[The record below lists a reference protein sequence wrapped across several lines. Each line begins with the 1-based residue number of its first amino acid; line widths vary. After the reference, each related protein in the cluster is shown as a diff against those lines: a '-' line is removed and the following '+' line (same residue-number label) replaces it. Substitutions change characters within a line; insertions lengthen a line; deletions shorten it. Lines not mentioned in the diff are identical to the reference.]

1 MIRLAIGLA
10 INAVAFALMVE
21 IVRGIGFGGGSPLRL
36 VPAAILTAIALSSVG
51 ALVGR
56 IPGTS
61 SGPARI
67 VAAAVLGAL
76 VGAASLLVLTQ
87 LGLGFVVGTLP
98 DAWSVAAARSLAI
111 GSVLLAAGPVA
122 VELVR
127 PRLERLDRPIPRTF
141 DRGRGA
147 ILAIFLLSGAAGLVY
162 EVVWARQLVLVFG
175 NTTQAISAILTGY
188 FGGIA
193 IGSVIGGRIADRV
206 RRPLRL
212 YGLLELVLVVIV
224 LVTPLLFRGLH
235 ELYRSGY
242 ATLAGTPTLLQLI
255 RYGLALL
262 ALAPAT
268 VLMGATLPT
277 LSRHLARNRGELG
290 RSFGSLYAANTV
302 GAVIGTLVAG
312 LLLIE
317 IVGLTLTLVIGAAGS
332 ATAGLAALALNRRR
346 ASDTEPVIVVEPEMP
361 SAAEAVLETAALHVP
376 PAVVPESARR
386 DAVAD
391 LEVASDPWLHRVAI
405 ALAFVS
411 GATSLGYQLLWT
423 RLLASG
429 SGNTTYVF
437 TLILSIFL
445 IGIAIG
451 AALISRRMQRSVA
464 AVATLG
470 SIQLLIAALVV
481 AGTVILSGQASG
493 IDFVPRVILSVLPAT
508 LALGATLPLASSLVG
523 TGAGRIGRDTGL
535 LLGANTIGAIG
546 GTFVVPF
553 LLIPAIGSL
562 RSVLLLA
569 LINVVT
575 GLYLLARGKDLSA
588 LARRALTV
596 AGGGL
601 AAVAVIA
608 LVVPNPLMIDPGATR
623 LARNGALLA
632 SAEDEIAAVQA
643 GGVGASRQ
651 LLVGG
656 TGMTRLRVD
665 AKLMTYL
672 PLMTRPA
679 ARRLLVIC
687 FGMGSAYRS
696 GLRAGL
702 DVDGV
707 ELVPSVPAMLPWFYS
722 DADRVL
728 ADPRGKLSITDGRN
742 FVELSSDR
750 YDLITVD
757 PPPPIESSG
766 TSVLYSR
773 EFYEASA
780 RRLTEGGVMMEWMP
794 AAQSVDEFRSHVR
807 TFKSVF
813 PNVLLA
819 FSPHQQGVYMLGSS
833 APISVDP
840 ANVRTILERAGVLE
854 DLVDTP
860 DNELTTREAWAAEIA
875 RLPWI
880 TGTQVDAFG
889 AKAPLILDDRP
900 VTEYFL
906 LRRLVDPRSPRMTE
920 PNLRAATPP
929 G

>member
-1 MIRLAIGLA
+1 MIRLAINLA
-10 INAVAFALMVE
+10 INVLAFAVTVE
-21 IVRGIGFGGGSPLRL
+21 IVRGIGFGGGSPARL
-36 VPAAILTAIALSSVG
+36 LLAAFLTAIVLTTVG

-56 IPGTS
+56 VRTWSAPGRIMAVAIPS
-61 SGPARI
+61 
-67 VAAAVLGAL
+67 AL
-76 VGAASLLVLTQ
+76 AGAACLLALTQ
-87 LGLGFVVGTLP
+87 LGLGLVVGTLP
-98 DAWSVAAARSLAI
+98 GSWSVGAVRSLAI
-111 GSVLLAAGPVA
+111 GSVLLAGGPTVA
-122 VELVR
+122 ELVR
-127 PRLERLDRPIPRTF
+127 PWVERLEISDLRTT

-147 ILAIFLLSGAAGLVY
+147 ILAIFLLSGSAGLVY

-193 IGSVIGGRIADRV
+193 IGSVLGGRVADRI

-212 YGLLELVLVVIV
+212 YGLVELVLVVVV
-224 LVTPLLFRGLH
+224 LITPLLFRGLH
-235 ELYRSGY
+235 ELYRSSY
-242 ATLAGTPTLLQLI
+242 ASLEGTPTLLQLI

-277 LSRHLARNRGELG
+277 LSRHLARNRRELG

-302 GAVIGTLVAG
+302 GAVVGTLVAG

-317 IVGLTLTLVIGAAGS
+317 IIGLTLTLVVGAAGS
-332 ATAGLAALALNRRR
+332 ASAGLAALALDRRR
-346 ASDTEPVIVVEPEMP
+346 DRDVESEAAAGAEVV
-361 SAAEAVLETAALHVP
+361 AETAPVGAT
-376 PAVVPESARR
+376 S
-386 DAVAD
+386 
-391 LEVASDPWLHRVAI
+391 EVAGDPWLHRIAI

-411 GATSLGYQLLWT
+411 GATSLGYQILWT

-437 TLILSIFL
+437 TLILAIFL
-445 IGIAIG
+445 IGIAVG
-451 AALISRRMQRSVA
+451 AAVISRGMRRSIA
-464 AVATLG
+464 TIDTLG
-470 SIQLLIAALVV
+470 WIQLLIAAIVL
-481 AGTVILSGQASG
+481 AGTVILSGQVPA
-493 IDFVPRVILSVLPAT
+493 IPFVPRVILAVLPAT

-523 TGAGRIGRDTGL
+523 TAAGRIGRDTGL
-535 LLGANTIGAIG
+535 LLGANTLGAIG
-546 GTFVVPF
+546 GTFIVPF
-553 LLIPAIGSL
+553 LLIPTIGSI
-562 RSVLLLA
+562 RAVVLLA
-569 LINVVT
+569 LLNVIT
-575 GLYLLARGKDLSA
+575 GLSLLARGADLSA
-588 LARRALTV
+588 VARRGLSI
-596 AGGGL
+596 AGSGL
-601 AAVAVIA
+601 AVLAAIA
-608 LVVPNPLMIDPGATR
+608 LVVPNPLVVDPGATR
-623 LARNGALLA
+623 LHQNSALLD

-643 GGVGASRQ
+643 GGSGASRQ

-672 PLMTRPA
+672 PLMSRPDA
-679 ARRLLVIC
+679 HRLLVIC
-687 FGMGSAYRS
+687 LGMGSAYR
-696 GLRAGL
+696 AGL
-702 DVDGV
+702 QAGLEVDGV
-707 ELVPSVPAMLPWFYS
+707 ELVPSVPSMLHWFYS
-722 DADRVL
+722 DADQVL
-728 ADPRGKLSITDGRN
+728 ADPRGRLAITDGRN
-742 FVELSSDR
+742 FVELNTDR

-780 RRLTEGGVMMEWMP
+780 RRLTDGGVMMEWMP

-819 FSPHQQGVYMLGSS
+819 FSPHRQGVYMLGSS
-833 APISVDP
+833 APISLEP
-840 ANVRTILERAGVLE
+840 ANIRAILGRAAILD
-854 DLVDTP
+854 DLIDTP
-860 DNELTTREAWAAEIA
+860 DNELTTIDTWAAEIE

-880 TGTQVDAFG
+880 TGGQVDAFG
-889 AKAPLILDDRP
+889 GDAPLILDDRP

-906 LRRLVDPRSPRMTE
+906 LRRLFGPPSPRMTE

>member
-1 MIRLAIGLA
+1 
-10 INAVAFALMVE
+10 VA
-21 IVRGIGFGGGSPLRL
+21 
-36 VPAAILTAIALSSVG
+36 AAILG
-51 ALVGR
+51 
-56 IPGTS
+56 
-61 SGPARI
+61 
-67 VAAAVLGAL
+67 AAVG
-76 VGAASLLVLTQ
+76 GASLIVLTQ

-98 DAWSVAAARSLAI
+98 GAWSVGAVRSLVV
-111 GSVLLAAGPVA
+111 GSVLLAGGPVV
-122 VELVR
+122 VELLR
-127 PRLERLDRPIPRTF
+127 SRIEGLDRPIPRTF

-193 IGSVIGGRIADRV
+193 IGSILGGRIADRV

-212 YGLLELVLVVIV
+212 YGLLELVLVVVV

-242 ATLAGTPTLLQLI
+242 TTLSATPTLLQLI

-302 GAVIGTLVAG
+302 GAVVGTLVAG

-317 IVGLTLTLVIGAAGS
+317 IVGLTLTLVIGAVGS
-332 ATAGLAALALNRRR
+332 ATAGLAALLLDRRR
-346 ASDTEPVIVVEPEMP
+346 GRDAGPEAAVESEV
-361 SAAEAVLETAALHVP
+361 SAPAGAVLETATLRATP
-376 PAVVPESARR
+376 EVVPEIGPPGA
-386 DAVAD
+386 AA
-391 LEVASDPWLHRVAI
+391 EGEGAADPWLHRVAI

-451 AALISRRMQRSVA
+451 AALISRRMTRSAA

-470 SIQLLIAALVV
+470 SIQLLIAALVLV
-481 AGTVILSGQASG
+481 GTVLLSGQAPG
-493 IDFVPRVILSVLPAT
+493 IQFVPRVILAVLPAT

-523 TGAGRIGRDTGL
+523 TGPGRIGRDTGL

-553 LLIPAIGSL
+553 LLIPTIGSL

-569 LINVVT
+569 VLNVVT
-575 GLYLLARGKDLSA
+575 GLYLLARGADVSA
-588 LARRALTV
+588 LARRGLTV
-596 AGGGL
+596 AGSVL
-601 AAVAVIA
+601 AVVAA
-608 LVVPNPLMIDPGATR
+608 LALIVPNPFTIDPGATG
-623 LARNGALLA
+623 LARRDVLLA
-632 SAEDEIAAVQA
+632 AAEDEIAAVQA
-643 GGVGASRQ
+643 GGAGANRQ

-672 PLMTRPA
+672 PLMTRPE

-702 DVDGV
+702 EVGGV

-728 ADPRGKLSITDGRN
+728 ADPHGRLAITDGRN
-742 FVELSSDR
+742 FVELSADR

-780 RRLTEGGVMMEWMP
+780 RRLTDSGVMMEWMP

-819 FSPHQQGVYMLGSS
+819 FSPHQQGVYMLGS
-833 APISVDP
+833 AGPIALEP
-840 ANVRTILERAGVLE
+840 ANVRMVLERAGVLE

-860 DNELTTREAWAAEIA
+860 DNDLTTRDAWVAEIA

-880 TGTQVDAFG
+880 TGGQVDAFG

-906 LRRLVDPRSPRMTE
+906 LRRLFSPRSPRMTE
-920 PNLRAATPP
+920 PNLRAATPH